1 MEQFPADGRPREKFL
16 SFMLAAMVISVFS
29 FLLMLS
35 CGGLAVAVI
44 AALGGNAALCLVNYL
59 VWGRAI
65 LRATAGERE
74 DAEFQALLE
83 DEGWNR
89 PPEPREEDFD

>member
-1 MEQFPADGRPREKFL
+1 MEQFQGGGRPREKFL

-35 CGGLAVAVI
+35 CGGLAVAIV
-44 AALGGNAALCLVNYL
+44 AVVGGLAALCLANYL
-59 VWGRAI
+59 LWGRAI
-65 LRATAGERE
+65 LRSTVGERE

-89 PPEPREEDFD
+89 PPEPHEEDFD